1 MKIDAKKLSFIIL
14 LGVFFAFSNCQA
26 DEQEEKP
33 PALLYRKNSIS
44 DTTTWGLLRG
54 LKATPLKGDR
64 ESRRRRDDH
73 QRDEVPMENSA
84 RAKRVPI
91 LQGIEFFTGF
101 ARTNLHFKADYCFV
115 PLIVDFDFGLKDLAD
130 KIGFNPPGLLQFQ
143 LEPYLGL
150 VSQPDTNV
158 ELGNSFFLKM
168 GILPETFKLQPY
180 IKFGPGLA
188 YMTQHIREQST
199 QFNFTETGVVGMQY
213 LFTKNNSF
221 AVEFRYRHL
230 SNAGM
235 DRPNHGINTYLIA
248 AGISRQF

>member
-1 MKIDAKKLSFIIL
+1 MKIDCKKIFFIIL
-14 LGVFFAFSNCQA
+14 FGVFFALNNCQA
-26 DEQEEKP
+26 EEMDG
-33 PALLYRKNSIS
+33 A
-44 DTTTWGLLRG
+44 
-54 LKATPLKGDR
+54 
-64 ESRRRRDDH
+64 
-73 QRDEVPMENSA
+73 PMENSA
-84 RAKRVPI
+84 RVKPVSI

-101 ARTNLHFKADYCFV
+101 ARTDLHFKEDYCFV

-143 LEPYLGL
+143 LEPYLGF

-180 IKFGPGLA
+180 IKFGAGLS

-199 QFNFTETGVVGMQY
+199 QFNFTETGAAGMRY
-213 LFTKNNSF
+213 LFSENNSF
-221 AVEFRYRHL
+221 ALEFRYRHL

-235 DRPNHGINTYLIA
+235 DHPNHGINTYLIV
-248 AGISRQF
+248 AGISHRY